1 MAEYTE
7 HLLDV
12 NVFHKPKVLIDKS
25 AVSVLLARLIMLEPG
40 TNPIRPEMGVGL
52 VSKFRYIDEDDLHE
66 LSSEIQRQINI
77 FLPEFQTVD
86 VNLNYDAIQK
96 VIYIAINV
104 DDLFFEYTATVDE
117 NNKITISDLINNS

>member
-52 VSKFRYIDEDDLHE
+52 VSKFRYINEDDLHE

-117 NNKITISDLINNS
+117 NNKITISDLTNNS

>member
-12 NVFHKPKVLIDKS
+12 NVFHKPKVLTDKN
-25 AVSVLLARLIMLEPG
+25 AVSILLVRLIMLEPG
-40 TNPIRPEMGVGL
+40 TDQIRPEMGVGL
-52 VSKFRYIDEDDLHE
+52 VSKFRYIDEDNLYE

-86 VNLNYDAIQK
+86 VNLNYDAVQK

-117 NNKITISDLINNS
+117 NNKITISDLTNNN